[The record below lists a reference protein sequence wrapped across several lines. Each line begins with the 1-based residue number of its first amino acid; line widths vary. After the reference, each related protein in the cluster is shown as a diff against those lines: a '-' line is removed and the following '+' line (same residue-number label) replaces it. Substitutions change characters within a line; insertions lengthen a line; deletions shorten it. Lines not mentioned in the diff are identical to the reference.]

1 MSDIDKLREYRH
13 GMAQDVSYT
22 LESAEPNRDTQPRRF
37 EVRFRFALIS
47 LRLEI
52 KTKRPDGA
60 FLMMTSRKKAPGPM
74 TLLRNLGFKARSKV
88 EMLKK
93 AEKWAL
99 ENGIYIHGVKA

>member
-1 MSDIDKLREYRH
+1 MNDIDKLRAYRH

-52 KTKRPDGA
+52 KTTKPDGA
-60 FLMMTSRKKAPGPM
+60 FLMMTSRKKAPSPM
-74 TLLRNLGFKARSKV
+74 SILRKLGFKAKTKV

-93 AEKWAL
+93 AERWAL
-99 ENGIYIHGVKA
+99 DNGIYGVGVKA